1 MNTPPDYPQPTPSG
15 LPIEPAPEQPIV
27 PKSTWQPRVTQVILV
42 ITIVIY
48 LLQMAT
54 QYLLGADYPEAL
66 GVKVNDLIVQG
77 QLWRLLTPM
86 LLHGSP
92 LHIAFN
98 MYALYAIGP
107 GLERYYGRARYLA
120 LYILAG
126 FTGNVLSFLISPQN
140 SLGASTAIFGLLGA
154 EGIFLYQNRQIFGK
168 AAQRALSNVI
178 MIAAVNL
185 LLGLSPGIDNWGH
198 IGGLIGGALF
208 AWLAGPLFRVE
219 PGLYQ
224 VNLVDEHDSADALR
238 AGLSVA
244 LLFAVLAG
252 LKIFL
257 GF

>member
-1 MNTPPDYPQPTPSG
+1 M
-15 LPIEPAPEQPIV
+15 
-27 PKSTWQPRVTQVILV
+27 
-42 ITIVIY
+42 
-48 LLQMAT
+48 
-54 QYLLGADYPEAL
+54 
-66 GVKVNDLIVQG
+66 
-77 QLWRLLTPM
+77 
-86 LLHGSP
+86 
-92 LHIAFN
+92 
-98 MYALYAIGP
+98 
-107 GLERYYGRARYLA
+107 
-120 LYILAG
+120 
-126 FTGNVLSFLISPQN
+126 SFLISPQN

-198 IGGLIGGALF
+198 IGGLIGGTLF

-244 LLFAVLAG
+244 LLVCRAGWLEDFLGVLAHT
-252 LKIFL
+252 
-257 GF
+257 

>member
-1 MNTPPDYPQPTPSG
+1 MNNPPSYTTPT
-15 LPIEPAPEQPIV
+15 PIEPAPDRPLV
-27 PKSTWQPRVTQVILV
+27 PRSTFQPRVTQVILG

-54 QYLLGADYPEAL
+54 QYLLGVDYPEVL

-86 LLHGSP
+86 LLHGSI
-92 LHIAFN
+92 LHIGFN

-126 FTGNVLSFLISPQN
+126 FAGNVMSFLISPQN

-154 EGIFLYQNRQIFGK
+154 EGVFLYLNRQIFGK
-168 AAQRALSNVI
+168 AAQRALSNVV
-178 MIAAVNL
+178 MIAVVNL

-198 IGGLIGGALF
+198 VGGLIGGVLF
-208 AWLAGPLFRVE
+208 AWFAGPLFRVE

-224 VNLVDEHDSADALR
+224 VNLVDEHDSGDALR

-244 LLFAVLAG
+244 LLFAILAG